1 MEKQLDLFEGVMLT
15 QEQEQMVTE
24 FIADQDKRVDKAVIE
39 NKRIQAALVEAGFK
53 QGVDFKNTFEVVVIN
68 KDEVELGSTWRN
80 NDFTAKDVTYV
91 ATKGGITLLSKRY
104 DREQDKV
111 VDRGISYFHMEYD
124 GKFECEALVGSYRK
138 VKPATLLTKLQE
150 QRVQA
155 EADMKYVRKDKMAF
169 EIAKEELQEK
179 YPLATVFAIDEYERW
194 GGRYS
199 TVKRLKAEFPNG
211 SYVTFNVGLDGNY
224 RMNNRYD
231 AALKGMD
238 MNQTMEYFT
247 NQNK

>member
-39 NKRIQAALVEAGFK
+39 NKCIQATLVEAGFK
-53 QGVDFKNTFEVVVIN
+53 QGVDFKNTFEVVVVN
-68 KDEVELGSTWRN
+68 KEEIELGSTWRN

-104 DREQDKV
+104 DKEQDKV
-111 VDRGISYFHMEYD
+111 VDRGISYFSMEYD

-138 VKPATLLTKLQE
+138 VKATTLLYKLQQ

-155 EADMKYVRKDKMAF
+155 EANMKYVRKDKMAF
-169 EIAKEELQEK
+169 EVAKEELQEK
-179 YPLATVFAIDEYERW
+179 YPSATVFAFDDYERW
-194 GGRYS
+194 GSRYS

-224 RMNNRYD
+224 RMNNRHD
-231 AALKGMD
+231 AEIRKMN
-238 MNQTMEYFT
+238 MNQTMEFFA

>member
-1 MEKQLDLFEGVMLT
+1 MEKQLDLFEGVILT
-15 QEQEQMVTE
+15 QEQEQMITE
-24 FIADQDKRVDKAVIE
+24 FIADQEKRAEKSF
-39 NKRIQAALVEAGFK
+39 NQNRRIQAALVEAGFK
-53 QGVDFKNTFEVVVIN
+53 QGIDFKNTFETVVVN
-68 KDEVELGSTWRN
+68 KDEVQLGSTWRN

-91 ATKGGITLLSKRY
+91 TTKGDITLLSKRY
-104 DREQDKV
+104 DKEQDKV
-111 VDRGISYFHMEYD
+111 VDRGISYFSFEY

-138 VKPATLLTKLQE
+138 VKPATLLAKLQE

-155 EADMKYVRKDKMAF
+155 EANMKYVRKDKMAF
-169 EIAKEELQEK
+169 EVAKAELQEK

-194 GGRYS
+194 SGRYS

-231 AALKGMD
+231 AAVRGMD